1 MTYDRLRLL
10 WPDHLGL
17 ARGKHLHREQA
28 GRDRYQRWTTDR
40 ELNEYL
46 PFL

>member
-1 MTYDRLRLL
+1 VAIEFDRLRLL

-17 ARGKHLHREQA
+17 ARGKYLTPEKA
-28 GRDRYQRWTTDR
+28 GDWETA
-40 ELNEYL
+40 EYL